1 MGGVSAAIS
10 KTAAAPIERVKL
22 LLQNQGELVKSGRLE
37 TPYKVFVLSSK
48 SIVNRSINSA
58 CRALL
63 TASQEYTKKKALPLF
78 GEETLPTYFAISPLK
93 HSTLHFVTSLSVC
106 SIRLVT
112 VNVRIAKIIQ
122 LNHTSY
128 CFRAKR
134 RTDMPCGRLE
144 ILLLAQLLVDSH

>member
-93 HSTLHFVTSLSVC
+93 DSTLHFVTSLS
-106 SIRLVT
+106 LVT